1 MNQDKPRI
9 SGTAVYFPEDL
20 TIEIFRES
28 DGLFMSDFPCAKFAE
43 STGEA
48 LNLEHISNKENCNI
62 TIENHTPRWKE
73 NIRSGR
79 SIKLNFIQL
88 MKVMGSFT
96 IANLSRRFCTS
107 S

>member
-9 SGTAVYFPEDL
+9 SGTAVYFPEDE
-20 TIEIFRES
+20 TFRES
-28 DGLFMSDFPCAKFAE
+28 DGLFMPDFTFAKFAE

-48 LNLEHISNKENCNI
+48 LNLEHISNMEENCNI
-62 TIENHTPRWKE
+62 PIEHHTPRWKE

-96 IANLSRRFCTS
+96 IANLSRRFCMS